1 MIFSEETA
9 MLPKACLVIM
19 SIRFM
24 MKEKPHVL
32 DVLVCVCFFFYKGGQ
47 LL

>member
-9 MLPKACLVIM
+9 MLPKACLVVM

-32 DVLVCVCFFFYKGGQ
+32 DVLVCFFSHKGGQ